1 MTWLGQKPEPEPI
14 RPVAPATAVTPQAA
28 PTPIPVQ
35 HAVRVETT
43 KVASIGKSLHVK
55 GELSGNEDLVIEGK
69 VEGKIALTGY
79 NVTIGETGRVA
90 AEIHAKSIV
99 IAGLVHGNVVAGD
112 KVEVAATGTMMG
124 DIRAPRVVLVDG
136 CRFKGSIDMESS
148 KSATVTSTIT
158 SANAPATSK
167 AKSESPSARDEMP
180 VLSGAGAGATK
191 S

>member
-1 MTWLGQKPEPEPI
+1 MTWLGQKPDPEPI
-14 RPVAPATAVTPQAA
+14 RPMAPATAVSPQVA
-28 PTPIPVQ
+28 PMPIPVE
-35 HAVRVETT
+35 RGEKMETL

-55 GELSGNEDLVIEGK
+55 GELSGSEDLAIEGK
-69 VEGKIALTGY
+69 VEGKIALSGY

-90 AEIHAKSIV
+90 AELHAKSIV

-136 CRFKGSIDMESS
+136 CRFKGSIDMDS
-148 KSATVTSTIT
+148 KSGTGTSV
-158 SANAPATSK
+158 AAPATSR
-167 AKSESPSARDEMP
+167 ATAEPSGVRNETLAY
-180 VLSGAGAGATK
+180 AGAEK

>member
-1 MTWLGQKPEPEPI
+1 MTWLGQKPDPEPI
-14 RPVAPATAVTPQAA
+14 RPVAPPATAVTPQAA
-28 PTPIPVQ
+28 PTPIHVAPV
-35 HAVRVETT
+35 VRMETT

-55 GELSGNEDLVIEGK
+55 GELSGNEDLIIEGK

-90 AEIHAKSIV
+90 AEVHAKTIV

-124 DIRAPRVVLVDG
+124 DIRAPRVVLLDG
-136 CRFKGSIDMESS
+136 GRFKGSIDMES
-148 KSATVTSTIT
+148 KSATG
-158 SANAPATSK
+158 SAAVAPTTTK
-167 AKSESPSARDEMP
+167 TMGDKSMTRDEMP
-180 VLSGAGAGATK
+180 VLVGATK

>member
-14 RPVAPATAVTPQAA
+14 RPMAPATAVTPQAA

-35 HAVRVETT
+35 QPVRVETT

-55 GELSGNEDLVIEGK
+55 GELSGNEDVAIEGK
-69 VEGKIALTGY
+69 VEGKISLTGY
-79 NVTIGETGRVA
+79 NVTIGETGRVS
-90 AEIHAKSIV
+90 AELHAKTVV

-124 DIRAPRVVLVDG
+124 DIRAPRVVLIDG

-148 KSATVTSTIT
+148 KSATVS
-158 SANAPATSK
+158 SAASSAVAPTTVK
-167 AKSESPSARDEMP
+167 TKSESSSVRDEIP
-180 VLSGAGAGATK
+180 VLAGAGASATK